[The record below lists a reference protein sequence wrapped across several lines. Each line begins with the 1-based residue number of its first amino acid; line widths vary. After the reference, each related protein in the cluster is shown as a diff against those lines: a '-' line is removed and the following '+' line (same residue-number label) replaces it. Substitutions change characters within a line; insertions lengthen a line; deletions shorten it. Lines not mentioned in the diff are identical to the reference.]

1 MPAMTDEPAAG
12 APFVLEL
19 ELPAAEWPRFR
30 RRALATGCA
39 RPVGRSH
46 AVQFSWYDTATA
58 SLGQAGRSL
67 SRDHAPVAPWRLEQ
81 SRPDGAFWPP
91 GRPAPVLGVAGDPL
105 ALGIPVGEQL
115 AELAR
120 FKGREWSFALDGR
133 DGDTASRVTIRAVL
147 GEVAIPEQSRPHCRV
162 SLSGPEEAV
171 ASQALAW
178 AEEFPLAVPRASL
191 GEAAASLAASRA
203 ALPRRLGSVALADGL
218 SAGDGFAEIVAHLTD
233 VMLHW
238 SDAIGT
244 GGEDPEPVHQM
255 RVALRRM
262 RSAFSIF
269 RPAVAGPATALVE
282 TELRDLARALGPA
295 RDWDVFLAGAG
306 ARVSVAFPQE
316 ASLAQLLAMGT
327 RRRDDAYRALA
338 GLRAAAAFRQLGI
351 RLALLAGGTAWRAE
365 LSERQRVV
373 LDAPLRELA
382 AEVLARR
389 HRRVRRAGKRFAALD
404 APDLHVLRLAGKRL
418 RYAAEFFSGLFAQ
431 QEARRFIARL
441 TRLQDGLGLI
451 NDGDVA
457 AALMRELTPVP
468 GTGADNSPEAAED
481 LAIGLV
487 LGFVAGETEAKRSDM
502 RHCWKRFRRLDAFW
516 E

>member
-1 MPAMTDEPAAG
+1 MPAMTEEPAAG
-12 APFVLEL
+12 TSFVLEL

-30 RRALATGCA
+30 RRTLATGSA

-46 AVQFSWYDTATA
+46 AVHLSWYDSATA
-58 SLGQAGRSL
+58 SLAQTGRSL
-67 SRDHAPVAPWRLEQ
+67 SRDHAPVAPWRLER
-81 SRPDGAFWPP
+81 SRPDGEFWPP
-91 GRPAPVLGVAGDPL
+91 GRPAPILGVAGDPL

-120 FKGREWSFALDGR
+120 LNGRVWSFALDGR
-133 DGDTASRVTIRAVL
+133 DGDAAIRVAIRALL
-147 GEVAIPEQSRPHCRV
+147 GEIACLEQSQSHCRI

-191 GEAAASLAASRA
+191 GEAAVALASNRA

-218 SAGDGFAEIVAHLTD
+218 SAGDSFARIVAHLTD

-244 GGEDPEPVHQM
+244 GGDDPEPVHQM

-269 RPAVAGPATALVE
+269 RPAVSVPATALVE
-282 TELRDLARALGPA
+282 AELRDLARALGPA

-306 ARVSVAFPQE
+306 ARVSAAFPQE
-316 ASLAQLLAMGT
+316 ASLAHLIAMGT
-327 RRRDDAYRALA
+327 RRRDEAYRTLA
-338 GLRAAAAFRQLGI
+338 GLRRAAAFRQLGI
-351 RLALLAGGTAWRAE
+351 RLALLAGSTAWRAE
-365 LSERQRVV
+365 LSDEQRAV
-373 LDAPLRELA
+373 LDAPLREFA
-382 AEVLARR
+382 AEVLTRR
-389 HRRVRRAGKRFAALD
+389 HRRVRRAGRRFAALD
-404 APDLHVLRLAGKRL
+404 APALHVLRLAGKRL

-431 QEARRFIARL
+431 EEARRFITRL

-457 AALMRELTPVP
+457 AGLMQDLATVP
-468 GTGADNSPEAAED
+468 DTGADNSSEGVQD

-487 LGFVAGETEAKRSDM
+487 LGFVAGETGAKRSDL